1 MILLDLCGW
10 FFMGKYLKN
19 NSYFLKVLIFLLI
32 GIFLTACQDKSMTT
46 LAKKGD
52 HQVVDNTQ
60 KSEKYFPKR
69 EALIESLKN
78 EIFDVLI
85 VGGGAS
91 GAGALLEAQ
100 SRGLKSAL
108 IEKLDFASGTSSKST
123 KLVHGGIRYLENA
136 IKHLDYGE
144 FKLVK
149 EALKERKIILQNA
162 PHLAQKLALITP
174 VYSWWEAIY
183 YWAGLKIYDLISK
196 ESSLGPSEFISFDET
211 LKRFPLLKKE
221 KLKGSIVYY
230 DGQFNDARMD
240 VSLILTAIK
249 EGAVAVNYLEA
260 KSFLKKNNKIFGL
273 TACDNLTNE
282 ILTIRANVVINA
294 TGPFVDDIRKM
305 DDENSQPIITL
316 SKGSHIV
323 LGEEFSR
330 KDLGMVIPKTK
341 DGRVLFVLPWLNKTI
356 VGTTDVTQELTEKPK
371 ASLDEIDFILQHL
384 SLYYNKPLTRFDI
397 LATFSGLRALV
408 RPSADLTK
416 KTSDISREYLIET
429 SPSGLLTIAG
439 GKWTT
444 YRKMA
449 EDLIDKAILFKNLK
463 PKTQSQ
469 TAHLKLL
476 GGKFYKKSLKKEL
489 KDFEHLAEDIAENLV
504 RTYGDQVD
512 EVINI
517 DNKTKLSRLVE
528 DYPFIEA
535 EVIYGIRY
543 EYVQTP
549 TDVIARRMR
558 LAFLDH
564 HAAILA
570 LPKVL
575 RLMAKELSWSEEKKH
590 SEEKKALDY
599 FDTLSNFK

>member
-1 MILLDLCGW
+1 MLGLCGW
-10 FFMGKYLKN
+10 FFMNKYLKN
-19 NSYFLKVLIFLLI
+19 NSYFLKVLIFFII
-32 GIFLTACQDKSMTT
+32 GIFLTACQDKSMTK
-46 LAKKGD
+46 LEKGD
-52 HQVVDNTQ
+52 DQVVDNTQ

-78 EIFDVLI
+78 EVFDVLI
-85 VGGGAS
+85 IGGGAN

-108 IEKLDFASGTSSKST
+108 IEKLDFASGTSGKST

-144 FKLVK
+144 FKLVT

-162 PHLAQKLALITP
+162 PHLAQKIALITP

-183 YWAGLKIYDLISK
+183 YWVGLKIYDLISK

-230 DGQFNDARMD
+230 DGQFNDARMGI
-240 VSLILTAIK
+240 SLILTAIK

-260 KSFLKKNNKIFGL
+260 QSFLKENNNIYGL
-273 TACDNLTNE
+273 KAQDNLTNE
-282 ILTIRANVVINA
+282 IVTIRSKVVINA

-305 DDENSQPIITL
+305 DDAKSQPIIVL
-316 SKGSHIV
+316 SKGSHVV

-356 VGTTDVTQELTEKPK
+356 VGTTDVTQELTEQPK
-371 ASLDEIDFILQHL
+371 ASLDEVDFILQHL
-384 SLYYNKPLTRFDI
+384 SLYYNKKLTHSDI

-408 RPSADLTK
+408 RPSFDVAQ
-416 KTSDISREYLIET
+416 KTRDISREYLIET

-449 EDLIDKAILFKNLK
+449 EDLIDKAILLKNLK
-463 PKTQSQ
+463 PIKESQ
-469 TAHLKLL
+469 TAHLRLL
-476 GGKFYKKSLKKEL
+476 GGKFYKDSLKKEL
-489 KDFEHLAEDIAENLV
+489 KDFEHLAEDIAQNLV
-504 RTYGDQVD
+504 RTYGDRVD

-517 DNKTKLSRLVE
+517 DNKTKLSRLVD

-549 TDVIARRMR
+549 SDVLARRMR

-570 LPKVL
+570 LPKVSD
-575 RLMAKELSWSEEKKH
+575 LMAKELLWSEEKKL

-599 FDTLSNFK
+599 FDTLSNFKY